1 MFENINTSHIAVPAI
16 LLSLVLLATPS
27 YAEWLYIADNIE
39 SDVYYIETKT
49 INSKNGYVYY
59 DMLVNYEKPNNG
71 AKSVISNHVGNCQ
84 TNEMKYNSDK
94 YFSKQTGKGTFIGGS
109 SIADVSWLTL
119 PIGSAFS
126 NVQRYA
132 CEKLN

>member
-1 MFENINTSHIAVPAI
+1 MEKVFWYTLLFSV
-16 LLSLVLLATPS
+16 LLSTPS

-39 SDVYYIETKT
+39 SDKYYIETEK
-49 INSKNGYVYY
+49 INSNNGYVYY
-59 DMLVNYEKPNNG
+59 DMLVNYGEPNNG